1 MCWHQVR
8 ALFWRLSA
16 SEHWGAV
23 CHLLGQGEW
32 QAIRWARPLQVY
44 ESLRRASTF
53 PNEKLSHFDQ
63 EGAEELLYEMRNL
76 GVSLRPTTAEYIAD
90 NNLDPYVSTRSIS
103 CTAPCPTSLSGSPRR
118 GAQGRQQGQEACS
131 SHPAQNAHNARFTTV
146 DHVGD
151 SCLASP

>member
-1 MCWHQVR
+1 MR
-8 ALFWRLSA
+8 
-16 SEHWGAV
+16 
-23 CHLLGQGEW
+23 HLLGRGGL
-32 QAIRWARPLQVY
+32 QAIQWARPMQVY
-44 ESLRRASTF
+44 ESLRRAAAFHS
-53 PNEKLSHFDQ
+53 EKLSHFDQ

-90 NNLDPYVSTRSIS
+90 NNLDPYVSTRSVS
-103 CTAPCPTSLSGSPRR
+103 RTAPCPASLSGSPRR
-118 GAQGRQQGQEACS
+118 GAQGGQQGQEACS